1 MRIFFDLFHKS
12 PSIFNSHRLIC
23 IRECDFVH
31 TSIKHSF
38 TLDKYIP
45 KEIYL
50 YVYVLRKYRE
60 RVRVCTL
67 ANILCILYLH
77 RRMDR
82 EHI

>member
-45 KEIYL
+45 KEICSAYS
-50 YVYVLRKYRE
+50 YV
-60 RVRVCTL
+60 VRVYIIYS
-67 ANILCILYLH
+67 NIHTTKSKTCNFFNS
-77 RRMDR
+77 
-82 EHI
+82 